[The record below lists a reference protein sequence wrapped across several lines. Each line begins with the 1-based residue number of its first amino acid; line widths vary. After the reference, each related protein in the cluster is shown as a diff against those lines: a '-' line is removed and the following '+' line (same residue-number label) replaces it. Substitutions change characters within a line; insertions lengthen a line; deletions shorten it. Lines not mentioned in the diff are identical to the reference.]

1 MMTRSR
7 LAAAARIR
15 VVSASSWACPCPT
28 VAVPACLTAVAS
40 WLVPAWKCSQTA
52 RLDLANGQKSDIL
65 AIVDQCKVRQQAV
78 LKAILPKPPAWE
90 VWRR

>member
-1 MMTRSR
+1 MKGTPLPRPE
-7 LAAAARIR
+7 ATKGEIA
-15 VVSASSWACPCPT
+15 SA
-28 VAVPACLTAVAS
+28 LDG
-40 WLVPAWKCSQTA
+40 QTA